1 MATTPLLPR
10 SIIPSAA
17 AFRILDQRR
26 LPVETVYLECTT
38 TDSVIDA
45 IKTLAVRG
53 APAIG
58 LAAAYGLLLGR
69 TAGQSPDDTLSQ
81 FEAAAS
87 ALIAARPTAVNLAW
101 AVEHMMTC
109 VRHEH
114 RNAFREGWADRLKHE
129 ADQLFDADRQACLTM
144 GKIGARLIPHGG
156 RILTHCNAG
165 SLAVSE
171 FGTALAPI
179 YAAHSGGNPVHVFVD
194 ETRPLLQGSRL
205 TAFELMAHE
214 VPCTLI
220 TDNMAAHVMATH
232 QVDLVIV
239 GADRVAANG
248 DAANK
253 IGTLGVAVLA
263 KHFNIP
269 FYVVCPYSTVDLRT
283 PRGADIEI
291 EERASSEVREV
302 YGVQV
307 APQDVNV
314 FNPAFDVTPAE
325 LISGII
331 TERGLIAG
339 NLSEG
344 LAQQNEG
351 RQ

>member
-1 MATTPLLPR
+1 MVTTELLPR
-10 SIIPSAA
+10 SIIAEA
-17 AFRILDQRR
+17 KQLRILDQRR
-26 LPVETVYLECTT
+26 LPSETAYLDCTT
-38 TDSVIDA
+38 TDSVIEA

-69 TAGQSPDDTLSQ
+69 SAGRDPDHALSQ

-114 RNAFREGWADRLKHE
+114 QNAFREGWSDRLRAE
-129 ADQLFDADRQACLTM
+129 ADQLFEADRRACLTM
-144 GKIGARLIPHGG
+144 GKVGAELIPPGG
-156 RILTHCNAG
+156 RVLTHCNAG

-171 FGTALAPI
+171 YGTALAPI
-179 YAAHSGGNPVHVFVD
+179 YAAYAGGNSIHVFVD

-205 TAFELMAHE
+205 TAFELMAHK

-220 TDNMAAHVMATH
+220 TDNMVAHVMATH

-263 KHFNIP
+263 KHFKIP
-269 FYVVCPYSTVDLRT
+269 FYVVCPYSTVDLKT

-291 EERASSEVREV
+291 EERAPSEVREV

-307 APQDVNV
+307 APRDVKV
-314 FNPAFDVTPAE
+314 FNPAFDVTPGE

-331 TERGLIAG
+331 TERGLISG

-344 LAQQNEG
+344 LAQQNKIN
-351 RQ
+351 R

>member
-17 AFRILDQRR
+17 ALRILDQRR

-144 GKIGARLIPHGG
+144 GKIGAQLIPNGG

-291 EERASSEVREV
+291 EERAPSEVREV

-331 TERGLIAG
+331 TERGLVAG

>member
-1 MATTPLLPR
+1 M
-10 SIIPSAA
+10 
-17 AFRILDQRR
+17 
-26 LPVETVYLECTT
+26 
-38 TDSVIDA
+38 
-45 IKTLAVRG
+45 
-53 APAIG
+53 
-58 LAAAYGLLLGR
+58 LLGR
-69 TAGQSPDDTLSQ
+69 TAGQGPDETLSQ

-87 ALIAARPTAVNLAW
+87 ALTAARPTAVNLAW

-109 VRHEH
+109 VRLEH
-114 RNAFREGWADRLKHE
+114 RIAFRVGWANRLKAE

-179 YAAHSGGNPVHVFVD
+179 YVAHSGGNPVHVFVD

-239 GADRVAANG
+239 GADRVAAIG
-248 DAANK
+248 VAANK

-291 EERASSEVREV
+291 EERAPSEVREV

-331 TERGLIAG
+331 TERGLVAG

>member
-1 MATTPLLPR
+1 MTTTPSLPR
-10 SIIPSAA
+10 SIIPSASQL
-17 AFRILDQRR
+17 RILDQRR
-26 LPVETVYLECTT
+26 LPAETTYLDCAT

-58 LAAAYGLLLGR
+58 LAAAHGLLLGR
-69 TAGQSPDDTLSQ
+69 TAGQGPDEALSQ

-114 RNAFREGWADRLKHE
+114 RNAFREGWANRLKAV

-144 GKIGARLIPHGG
+144 GKIGAELIPHGG
-156 RILTHCNAG
+156 RVLTHCNAG

-179 YAAHSGGNPVHVFVD
+179 YAAHAGGNPVHVFVD

-263 KHFNIP
+263 KHFKIP

-291 EERASSEVREV
+291 EERAPSEVREV

-307 APQDVNV
+307 APRDVNV

-331 TERGLIAG
+331 TERGLISG

-351 RQ
+351 YQ

>member
-17 AFRILDQRR
+17 ALRILDQRR

-291 EERASSEVREV
+291 EERAPSEVREV

>member
-10 SIIPSAA
+10 SIIPSATA
-17 AFRILDQRR
+17 LRILDQRR
-26 LPVETVYLECTT
+26 LPAETAYLECTT

-45 IKTLAVRG
+45 VKTLAVRG

-109 VRHEH
+109 VLHEH

-156 RILTHCNAG
+156 RVLTHCNAG

-291 EERASSEVREV
+291 EERAPSEVREV

-331 TERGLIAG
+331 TERGLIGG

-351 RQ
+351 HQ

>member
-17 AFRILDQRR
+17 ALRILDQRR

-69 TAGQSPDDTLSQ
+69 TAGQSLDDTLSQ

-109 VRHEH
+109 VLHEH

-179 YAAHSGGNPVHVFVD
+179 YAAHAGGNPVHVFVD

-291 EERASSEVREV
+291 EERAPSEVREV